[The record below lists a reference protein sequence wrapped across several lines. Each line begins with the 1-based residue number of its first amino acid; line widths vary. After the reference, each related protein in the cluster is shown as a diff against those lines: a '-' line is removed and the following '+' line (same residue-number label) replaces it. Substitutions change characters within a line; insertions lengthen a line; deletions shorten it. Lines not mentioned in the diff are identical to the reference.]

1 MCLFLSC
8 TYFCHQLSDGIQA
21 MADTGEVKLVLV
33 VNNELRMG
41 KGKIAAQVAYS
52 LLGALIMNQLNI
64 YYASPEVKNVIKLLP

>member
-1 MCLFLSC
+1 M
-8 TYFCHQLSDGIQA
+8 SDGIQA

-52 LLGALIMNQLNI
+52 FLGALIMNQLNI
-64 YYASPEVKNVIKLLP
+64 YYASP